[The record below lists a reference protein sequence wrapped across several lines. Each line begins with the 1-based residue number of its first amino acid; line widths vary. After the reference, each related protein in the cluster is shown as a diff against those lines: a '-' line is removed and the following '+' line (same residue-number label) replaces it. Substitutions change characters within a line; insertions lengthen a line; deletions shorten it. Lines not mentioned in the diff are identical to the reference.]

1 MLFYLK
7 SLCIFKK
14 LHFESRILKNHQEE
28 VKINTSK
35 EIIDYDFPN
44 TPTYTPKINF
54 MKITSKRKLR
64 NSIISYK

>member
-14 LHFESRILKNHQEE
+14 LNFESRILKNQEE

-35 EIIDYDFPN
+35 EIIDYDYPN
-44 TPTYTPKINF
+44 TPTYTPQI
-54 MKITSKRKLR
+54 
-64 NSIISYK
+64 

>member
-14 LHFESRILKNHQEE
+14 LNFESRILKNQEE